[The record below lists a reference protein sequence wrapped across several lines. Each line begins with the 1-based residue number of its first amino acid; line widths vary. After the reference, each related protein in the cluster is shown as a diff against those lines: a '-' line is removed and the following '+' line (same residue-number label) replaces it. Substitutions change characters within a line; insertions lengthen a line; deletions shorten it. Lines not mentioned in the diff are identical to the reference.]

1 MHFVY
6 MEYPLITVLIQ
17 NPYVLQMTPGYSATV
32 TLTNTGLAETN
43 RCEISKAVYTN
54 MLLDIAKSYHPLKF
68 KMKLA
73 YTAITTNIK
82 KWCKV

>member
-1 MHFVY
+1 

-43 RCEISKAVYTN
+43 RCENKQSSLHKHAIRYCK
-54 MLLDIAKSYHPLKF
+54 
-68 KMKLA
+68 KLPPPQ
-73 YTAITTNIK
+73 I
-82 KWCKV
+82 